1 LNVHVFFGGCRSSTL
16 GASCIIEALFQGPT
30 NLGPQAEE
38 EAEEAEPP
46 PAEEEKKAGS

>member
-1 LNVHVFFGGCRSSTL
+1 M
-16 GASCIIEALFQGPT
+16 IEALFQGPT